1 MPNTRITISGHH
13 METGEALQTH
23 AREKVDGLKKYFE
36 QIHDVS
42 LVFVHDKHHAH
53 SFEAELTVHA
63 SGITLRAEGR
73 GDSAYTALDDAHKKL
88 IRQLD
93 KYKGRLQKHRER
105 RQKFAEQV
113 KALPAMG
120 FEDATVQETSL
131 DEGDSNT
138 FAEFAPTIVK
148 KDVGE
153 IVPMSVDEAVMQMD
167 LLHKPAFLFLNAKS
181 GKLNMVYR
189 EGGSTVRWVA
199 PK

>member
-1 MPNTRITISGHH
+1 MTNTRITISGHH
-13 METGEALQTH
+13 METGDALQNH
-23 AREKVDGLKKYFE
+23 AQEKAEGLKKYFD
-36 QIHDVS
+36 QIHDVT
-42 LVFVHDKHHAH
+42 VTFVHDQHHQH
-53 SFEAELTVHA
+53 HFQAELTVHA
-63 SGITLRAEGR
+63 SGIVLRAEGH
-73 GDSAYTALDDAHKKL
+73 GDSAYVALDDAHKKL

-105 RQKFAEQV
+105 RQKFADQV
-113 KALPAMG
+113 KAIAPIH
-120 FEDATVQETSL
+120 FEEATVQDAAL

-138 FAEFAPTIVK
+138 FAEFAPTIVR

-153 IVPMSVDEAVMQMD
+153 ISPMSVDEAVMQMD

-189 EGGSTVRWVA
+189 DGEQMVRWVA